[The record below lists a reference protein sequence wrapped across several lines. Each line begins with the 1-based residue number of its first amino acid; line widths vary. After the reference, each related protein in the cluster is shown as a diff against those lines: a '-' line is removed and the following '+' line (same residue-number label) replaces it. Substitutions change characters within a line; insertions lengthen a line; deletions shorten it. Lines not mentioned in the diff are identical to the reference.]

1 MSDAEVNYIE
11 LPAGDL
17 DSTKAFYCEAFGWDW
32 VDYGPTYAASTSGP
46 IEVALNAEASV
57 GPAHDP
63 GAENAVGPLV
73 LFGTPDL
80 EAVESAVRAAGAEIV
95 SPIYAY
101 PGGRRFHFADPSGN
115 ILGVY
120 QPAT

>member
-17 DSTKAFYCEAFGWDW
+17 DSTKAFYSEAFGWDW
-32 VDYGPTYAASTSGP
+32 VDYGLTYAASTSGQF
-46 IEVALNAEASV
+46 EVALNAEAAV

-63 GAENAVGPLV
+63 GAENAIGPFV
-73 LFGTPDL
+73 LFGTSDL

-101 PGGRRFHFADPSGN
+101 PGGRRLHFADPSGN